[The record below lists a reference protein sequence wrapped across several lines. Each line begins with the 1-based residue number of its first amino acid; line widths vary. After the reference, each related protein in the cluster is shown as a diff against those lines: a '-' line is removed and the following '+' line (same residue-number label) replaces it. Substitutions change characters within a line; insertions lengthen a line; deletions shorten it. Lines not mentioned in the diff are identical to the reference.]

1 MQKVK
6 PTLTKVVISIALA
19 AIVTTG
25 VVIASSSSYN
35 NDAGTRSSP
44 FNSELMKASVDPD
57 RFLREFNYGNVSI
70 LPDGRTLREFT
81 IIAQDVEIEVA
92 PGIFLE
98 AWTYNGTVPGPTIRV
113 TEGDLVRI
121 NFINQGSHPHTIH
134 LHGVHPAEMDGVFEI
149 IGPGGRFVYE
159 FTAEPFGLFL
169 YHCHVQPAAEHINR
183 GLYGVFIV
191 DPKTPRPPADEMVMI
206 MNGFDTDFDE
216 ENNFYAVNG
225 PAFYY
230 MKNPIEI
237 KVNEP
242 IRIYLVN
249 ILEFDPINSLHIH
262 GNMYKLYRS
271 GTSLTDYELTD
282 MVTISQGERAVIEFS
297 YKYPGDYMF
306 HAHQNE
312 FADKG
317 WMGVFRV
324 VDDFEVGGGAERRA
338 AESGGH

>member
-1 MQKVK
+1 
-6 PTLTKVVISIALA
+6 
-19 AIVTTG
+19 
-25 VVIASSSSYN
+25 
-35 NDAGTRSSP
+35 
-44 FNSELMKASVDPD
+44 MKASVDPD